1 MQVNLL
7 GNVVDDRT
15 GTVNVGFEINDILN
29 NIRYRGDLNVSQEE
43 YNKAFLQGGIA
54 PLVLE
59 KLSKSVVGE
68 DSVSKGVIL
77 VKEEME
83 KQMQK
88 LTLELTMMI
97 SQALA
102 PQIPMPPL
110 PPVEDKKDDNN
121 TDTDTDIDTDSPDI
135 NAE

>member
-43 YNKAFLQGGIA
+43 YNKAFMQGGIA

-68 DSVSKGVIL
+68 DSVSKGVTL
-77 VKEEME
+77 LKEQIE
-83 KQMQK
+83 KEMQK
-88 LTLELTMMI
+88 LTMELTMMI
-97 SQALA
+97 AQALT
-102 PQIPMPPL
+102 PQMPPL
-110 PPVEDKKDDNN
+110 PEDKKNEDN
-121 TDTDTDIDTDSPDI
+121 TDIDTDSSDI
-135 NAE
+135 NTK

>member
-15 GTVNVGFEINDILN
+15 GTINVGFEINDILN

-43 YNKAFLQGGIA
+43 YNKAFMQGGIV

-77 VKEEME
+77 VKEEIE

-102 PQIPMPPL
+102 PQMPMPPM
-110 PPVEDKKDDNN
+110 PPTGDKKDDNN
-121 TDTDTDIDTDSPDI
+121 TDIGTDNPDI

>member
-7 GNVVDDRT
+7 GNFFDSST
-15 GTVNVGFEINDILN
+15 GTVNIGFEVKDIINNLSF
-29 NIRYRGDLNVSQEE
+29 RGDMTISQEE
-43 YNKAFLQGGIA
+43 YNKAFMQGGIA

-77 VKEEME
+77 VKEEIE

-88 LTLELTMMI
+88 LTMELTMMI
-97 SQALA
+97 AQALT
-102 PQIPMPPL
+102 PQMPPL
-110 PPVEDKKDDNN
+110 PEDKKDDNN
-121 TDTDTDIDTDSPDI
+121 TDIDTDTDNSDI

>member
-15 GTVNVGFEINDILN
+15 GTINVGFEINDILN

-77 VKEEME
+77 VKEEIE

-102 PQIPMPPL
+102 PQVPMPPL
-110 PPVEDKKDDNN
+110 PPTEDKKDEDNTN
-121 TDTDTDIDTDSPDI
+121 IDTDNSDI

>member
-15 GTVNVGFEINDILN
+15 GTINVGFEINDILN
-29 NIRYRGDLNVSQEE
+29 NIRYRGDLNVSKEE
-43 YNKAFLQGGIA
+43 YNKAFMQGGIA

-77 VKEEME
+77 VREEIE

-97 SQALA
+97 SQALT
-102 PQIPMPPL
+102 PQMPMPPM
-110 PPVEDKKDDNN
+110 PPTGDNKDDNN
-121 TDTDTDIDTDSPDI
+121 TDIDTDTSSVDT
-135 NAE
+135 E

>member
-7 GNVVDDRT
+7 GNFFDSST
-15 GTVNVGFEINDILN
+15 GTVNIGFEVKDIINNLSF
-29 NIRYRGDLNVSQEE
+29 RGDMNISQEE

-77 VKEEME
+77 VREEIE

-97 SQALA
+97 AQALT
-102 PQIPMPPL
+102 PQMPPL
-110 PPVEDKKDDNN
+110 PPTEDKKNEDN
-121 TDTDTDIDTDSPDI
+121 TDIDTDTSSVDTK
-135 NAE
+135 

>member
-15 GTVNVGFEINDILN
+15 GTINVGFEINDILN
-29 NIRYRGDLNVSQEE
+29 NIHYRGDLNVSQEE

-77 VKEEME
+77 VREEIE

-88 LTLELTMMI
+88 LTMELTMMI
-97 SQALA
+97 SQALT
-102 PQIPMPPL
+102 PMPPL
-110 PPVEDKKDDNN
+110 PPTEDKKDDNN
-121 TDTDTDIDTDSPDI
+121 TDIDTDSPDI

>member
-15 GTVNVGFEINDILN
+15 GTINVGFEINDILN

-43 YNKAFLQGGIA
+43 YNKAFMQGGIA

-59 KLSKSVVGE
+59 KLSKSVVGD
-68 DSVSKGVIL
+68 DSVSKGVTL
-77 VKEEME
+77 LKEQIE
-83 KQMQK
+83 KEMQK
-88 LTLELTMMI
+88 LTMELTMMI
-97 SQALA
+97 AQALT
-102 PQIPMPPL
+102 PQVPMPPL
-110 PPVEDKKDDNN
+110 PPTEDKKDDDN
-121 TDTDTDIDTDSPDI
+121 TDIDTDSTDI

>member
-15 GTVNVGFEINDILN
+15 GTVNVAFEINDILN
-29 NIRYRGDLNVSQEE
+29 NIRYRGDLNVSKEE

-77 VKEEME
+77 VREEIE

-102 PQIPMPPL
+102 PQMPMPPM
-110 PPVEDKKDDNN
+110 PPTEDKKDEDN
-121 TDTDTDIDTDSPDI
+121 TDIDTDSPDI

>member
-15 GTVNVGFEINDILN
+15 GTINVGFEINDILN

-77 VKEEME
+77 VREEIE

-88 LTLELTMMI
+88 LTMELTMMI
-97 SQALA
+97 SQALT
-102 PQIPMPPL
+102 PMPPL
-110 PPVEDKKDDNN
+110 PPIEDKNNEDNTN
-121 TDTDTDIDTDSPDI
+121 IDTDSPDI

>member
-15 GTVNVGFEINDILN
+15 GTINVGFEINDILN

-43 YNKAFLQGGIA
+43 YNKAFMQGGIA

-77 VKEEME
+77 VREEIE

-102 PQIPMPPL
+102 PQMPMPPL
-110 PPVEDKKDDNN
+110 PPVEDKKDEDNTN
-121 TDTDTDIDTDSPDI
+121 IDTDSPDI

>member
-43 YNKAFLQGGIA
+43 YNKAFMQGGIA

-77 VKEEME
+77 VKEEIE

-102 PQIPMPPL
+102 PQMPPL
-110 PPVEDKKDDNN
+110 PSEDKKDDDN
-121 TDTDTDIDTDSPDI
+121 TDIDTDTSSVDTK
-135 NAE
+135 

>member
-15 GTVNVGFEINDILN
+15 GTINVGFEINDILN

-77 VKEEME
+77 VREEIE

-102 PQIPMPPL
+102 PQMPMPPL
-110 PPVEDKKDDNN
+110 PPTEDKKDDNN
-121 TDTDTDIDTDSPDI
+121 TDIDTDTSSVDT
-135 NAE
+135 E

>member
-15 GTVNVGFEINDILN
+15 GTINVGFEINDILN

-77 VKEEME
+77 VREEIE

-102 PQIPMPPL
+102 PQMPMPPM
-110 PPVEDKKDDNN
+110 PPTGDNKDDNN
-121 TDTDTDIDTDSPDI
+121 TDIDTDNSDI

>member
-15 GTVNVGFEINDILN
+15 GTINVGFEINDILN

-77 VKEEME
+77 VREEIE

-102 PQIPMPPL
+102 PQVQMPPMPPT
-110 PPVEDKKDDNN
+110 EDKKDDNN
-121 TDTDTDIDTDSPDI
+121 TDIGTDNTDI

>member
-15 GTVNVGFEINDILN
+15 GTINVGFEINDILN
-29 NIRYRGDLNVSQEE
+29 NIHYRGDLNVSQEE
-43 YNKAFLQGGIA
+43 YNKAFMQGGIA

-77 VKEEME
+77 VREEIE

-97 SQALA
+97 SQALT
-102 PQIPMPPL
+102 PQMPMPPL
-110 PPVEDKKDDNN
+110 PPTEDKKDDNN
-121 TDTDTDIDTDSPDI
+121 TDIDTDSPDI

>member
-15 GTVNVGFEINDILN
+15 GTINVGFEINDILN

-43 YNKAFLQGGIA
+43 YNKAFMQGGIA

-77 VKEEME
+77 VKEEIE

-102 PQIPMPPL
+102 PQMPMPPV
-110 PPVEDKKDDNN
+110 PPIEDKKNEDN
-121 TDTDTDIDTDSPDI
+121 TDIDTDSSDI

>member
-15 GTVNVGFEINDILN
+15 GTINVGFEINDILN

-43 YNKAFLQGGIA
+43 YNKAFMQGGIA

-77 VKEEME
+77 VKEEIE

-97 SQALA
+97 SQALT
-102 PQIPMPPL
+102 PQMPIPPL
-110 PPVEDKKDDNN
+110 PPTEDKKDDNN
-121 TDTDTDIDTDSPDI
+121 TDIDTDNSDI

>member
-15 GTVNVGFEINDILN
+15 GTINVGFEINDILN
-29 NIRYRGDLNVSQEE
+29 NIRYRGDLNVSMEE
-43 YNKAFLQGGIA
+43 YNKAFMQGGIA

-77 VKEEME
+77 VKEEIE

-102 PQIPMPPL
+102 PQVPMPPM
-110 PPVEDKKDDNN
+110 PPTEDKKDDNN
-121 TDTDTDIDTDSPDI
+121 TDIDTDTSSVDT
-135 NAE
+135 E